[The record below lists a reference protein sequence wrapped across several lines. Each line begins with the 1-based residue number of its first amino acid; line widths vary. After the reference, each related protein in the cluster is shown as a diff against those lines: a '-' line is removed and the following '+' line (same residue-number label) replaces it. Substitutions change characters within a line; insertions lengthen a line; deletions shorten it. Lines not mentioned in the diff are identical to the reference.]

1 MQAVELKFNCFFL
14 MPVVDAFPTR
24 LREELEQAY
33 EEDLDEVFDVA
44 AVRCALESRLR
55 SLESELHQVSPSSS
69 PAVGAKAAGV
79 GLSCH
84 AATHEDPAYT
94 PGWTRSQARAAS
106 RIARGCSSHSDSVG
120 WHAFESTADG

>member
-1 MQAVELKFNCFFL
+1 MDLLIAGIRDHVVQAVELKFNCFFL

-55 SLESELHQVSPSSS
+55 SLESELHQVSNHAPSW
-69 PAVGAKAAGV
+69 
-79 GLSCH
+79 C
-84 AATHEDPAYT
+84 
-94 PGWTRSQARAAS
+94 R
-106 RIARGCSSHSDSVG
+106 
-120 WHAFESTADG
+120 WHKSEI

>member
-1 MQAVELKFNCFFL
+1 MHDFACAGIRDHVVQAVELKFNCFFL

-55 SLESELHQVSPSSS
+55 SLESELHQV
-69 PAVGAKAAGV
+69 
-79 GLSCH
+79 C
-84 AATHEDPAYT
+84 
-94 PGWTRSQARAAS
+94 ARAYLSQIEAVV
-106 RIARGCSSHSDSVG
+106 CVWVPSVQP
-120 WHAFESTADG
+120 AQSLPLSTWDTYS